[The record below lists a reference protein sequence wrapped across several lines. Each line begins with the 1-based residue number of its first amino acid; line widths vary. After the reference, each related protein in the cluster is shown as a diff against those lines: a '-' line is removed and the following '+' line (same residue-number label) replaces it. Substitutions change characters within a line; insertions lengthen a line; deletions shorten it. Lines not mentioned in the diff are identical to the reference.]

1 MNQIPLTALPNQT
14 ISFNVDGSYW
24 QLHIYQCVN
33 FMCADVTRDGV
44 AVISGVRCFAGMP
57 LLQYP
62 YMYLPTFGNFIFDSD
77 VDWTNF
83 GISCNLYYLKQSEL
97 QQFEELMLNGVSA

>member
-1 MNQIPLTALPNQT
+1 MNQIPLTALPNQN

-44 AVISGVRCFAGMP
+44 AVVSGVRCFAGMP

-62 YMYLPTFGNFIFDSD
+62 YMYLPDFGNFIFDAD

-83 GISCNLYYLKQSEL
+83 GLSCNLYYLHQDEL
-97 QQFEELMLNGVSA
+97 QQFQEMMLSGVSA